1 MEWRWERGEGAGK
14 EGEEHSWWWR
24 EGGEGWKE
32 GDTWKGGGI
41 GTGGVT
47 GKEGEMGM
55 EGEAGMRSFPL
66 AEEKAFSL
74 LGSIRPSHI
83 LPAVRSATY

>member
-1 MEWRWERGEGAGK
+1 ME
-14 EGEEHSWWWR
+14 
-24 EGGEGWKE
+24 
-32 GDTWKGGGI
+32 
-41 GTGGVT
+41 GVT

-55 EGEAGMRSFPL
+55 EGEGEAGMRCFPL
-66 AEEKAFSL
+66 AKALAFSL